1 MYNSQVELYSFVV
14 SADASAVFYV
24 TDKTR
29 LTQWLVGDSD
39 IAMETDLSAAL
50 PTLTDPGDSSGQN
63 GR

>member
-1 MYNSQVELYSFVV
+1 VV